1 MAVYHSYKEP
11 TRLGKPLSIHP
22 YRIYQPAYFFLP
34 PQDNISEAKT
44 ENAFFLLHLWHIRY
58 NRMNFPCESKISMIL
73 PRQKKERRYSFLMD
87 GWENINAA
95 QGTFLKETGWKVK
108 GTADSE
114 AEAEI
119 ENGNDGIFAVA
130 LSLLIH

>member
-1 MAVYHSYKEP
+1 
-11 TRLGKPLSIHP
+11 
-22 YRIYQPAYFFLP
+22 
-34 PQDNISEAKT
+34 
-44 ENAFFLLHLWHIRY
+44 
-58 NRMNFPCESKISMIL
+58 MNFLCESKISMIL